1 MELKENFQTIRIY
14 TQAIEF
20 INQSAVIQ
28 SVYADMEEVW
38 LTLHTKD
45 KKCPIVEQ
53 IGTIVK
59 RNLVRRYTG
68 LLIRAMRNVVNLD
81 LVSKSIDADA
91 SFWHADDIVQRIS
104 DNKTEDHKSLF
115 LALVNSIFGISL
127 PVLEFMLKQNRVKQD
142 LYDLL
147 KAYYDVTILDVE
159 VDDQLSI
166 NEILED
172 FKSLLDNKEPT
183 LFKANIF

>member
-1 MELKENFQTIRIY
+1 MNFKETFPTLRIY
-14 TQAIEF
+14 TQAIEL

-28 SVYADMEEVW
+28 SIYADMEEVW

-45 KKCPIVEQ
+45 KKCPIVDQ
-53 IGTIVK
+53 VGTIVK

-68 LLIRAMRNVVNLD
+68 LLIRSMRNVVNLD

-91 SFWHADDIVQRIS
+91 AFWHADDIVQRIS

-115 LALVNSIFGISL
+115 LALMNTIFGISL
-127 PVLEFMLKQNRVKQD
+127 PVLEFTLKNERTKQD
-142 LYDLL
+142 LYDILA
-147 KAYYDVTILDVE
+147 AYYDVTILDLE
-159 VDDQLSI
+159 PDDALSI
-166 NEILED
+166 SVIISDFENLLNNE
-172 FKSLLDNKEPT
+172 EPT